1 MPLTYSSKNATFTQ
15 DLRSLHDYLRKEH
28 PFIERISVALYDDAT
43 DMLKTY
49 SNSTYGDN
57 PLKFYEFPLGKS
69 ASLSESY
76 RTRSPRIIDDLEN
89 LAGSAK
95 QTHSQKIYQ
104 SGYRS
109 SYTYPIFFHDKFFGF
124 VFFNAKEPSV
134 FSEEVAYRLNYVAD
148 LIGIMIQLDHQMHT
162 VLDATL
168 KSTIELTG
176 LRDNE
181 TKEHTYRVAHYA
193 RLIALEIA
201 ESHQLNDEFIE
212 NVFQFAPLHDVG
224 KIAIPDSILLK
235 PGKLT
240 VAEFDIM
247 KSHVSHGAALIR
259 KQLETFQLEELH
271 QAQILLNIVL
281 YHHEAMDGSG
291 YQEGLKGEEI
301 PIEARITSVADI
313 FDALTTE
320 RPYKHAW
327 SNQEAF
333 DELHKMSGWKLDPA
347 CVDALYKR
355 SREVESIQSLFG
367 RL

>member
-1 MPLTYSSKNATFTQ
+1 MPLTYSTKNATFTQ
-15 DLRSLHDYLRKEH
+15 DLHSLHDYLRREH
-28 PFIERISVALYDDAT
+28 PFIERIAVTLYDEPT

-49 SNSTYGDN
+49 SHSTYGDN
-57 PLKFYEFPLGKS
+57 PLQFYEFPLS
-69 ASLSESY
+69 QSVSLSECY
-76 RTRSPRIIDDLEN
+76 RTRSPRIIDN
-89 LAGSAK
+89 LQELDGHAE
-95 QTHSQKIYQ
+95 QHHSKKIFQ
-104 SGYRS
+104 HGYRS
-109 SYTYPIFFHDKFFGF
+109 SYTYPIYFHEKFFGF

-148 LIGIMIQLDHQMHT
+148 LIGMMIQLDHQMHT
-162 VLDATL
+162 VLEATL

-181 TKEHTYRVAHYA
+181 TKEHTHRVAHYT

-201 ESHQLNDEFIE
+201 ESHQLDDEFIE
-212 NVFQFAPLHDVG
+212 NLFQFAPLHDVG

-240 VAEFDIM
+240 PEEFDIM
-247 KSHVSHGAALIR
+247 KSHVTHGVSLIR

-271 QAQILLNIVL
+271 QAKILQNIIL

-291 YQEGLKGEEI
+291 YQAGLKGEAI
-301 PIEARITSVADI
+301 PLEARITSVADV

-320 RPYKHAW
+320 RPYKEAW
-327 SNQEAF
+327 SNQKAF
-333 DELHKMSGWKLDPA
+333 AELQKMRGWKLDPA

-355 SREVESIQSLFG
+355 RQEVESIQTLFG
-367 RL
+367 RS